1 MQTHGVASDQKKKKK
16 LLIKLLMLPVLYP
29 ELNIEVLSNS
39 YLL

>member
-1 MQTHGVASDQKKKKK
+1 MQTHGVASDQKKKK

>member
-1 MQTHGVASDQKKKKK
+1 MHHQTHGVASDQKN
-16 LLIKLLMLPVLYP
+16 LLIKLLMSPVLCP